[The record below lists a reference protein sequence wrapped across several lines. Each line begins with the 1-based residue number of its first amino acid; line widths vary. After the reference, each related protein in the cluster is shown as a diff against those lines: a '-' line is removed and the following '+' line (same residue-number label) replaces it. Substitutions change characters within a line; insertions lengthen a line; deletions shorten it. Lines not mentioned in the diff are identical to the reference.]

1 MENLHFTITFQ
12 VCVFDSNQ
20 KLEEVLAVQCAVIK
34 TKKEPIR
41 QHQVV
46 ENEEDEPIE
55 TLHSALIALSTCF
68 LLLIIFIAAYC
79 VYQHNKEIKQQQ
91 GYPNLSKHIRQKQKV
106 DEYKVKEIFVNHSLF
121 V

>member
-46 ENEEDEPIE
+46 EDEKDEPIE

-91 GYPNLSKHIRQKQKV
+91 GYPNLNKNIRQQQKYDEQKV
-106 DEYKVKEIFVNHSLF
+106 K
-121 V
+121 